1 MTDADPT
8 DADPTDAAPTDAAPA
23 DDGDGAGEVVQAFVR
38 GLAVIRA
45 FDAENPE
52 LTLSDVARRAGV
64 TRAAAGRFL
73 RTLQTLGYV
82 RNDGRSFA
90 LTPRVLE
97 LGYSYLSALSLPE
110 VAQPHLEALSRS
122 VGESAS
128 AAVLDGAEVVY
139 VARVPVRRIM
149 SVGIT
154 VGTRFP
160 AAATSMGR
168 VLLAAASAPVRDEV
182 LERVP
187 LTALTPRTLT
197 DPDALRHELDRVRA
211 QGWARVDGELEPG
224 LQSLAA
230 PVRSRGGE
238 VVAAINLSMTSGRYS
253 EAEVAERL
261 IPALLAAARAIE
273 ADLRTP

>member
-1 MTDADPT
+1 MTDAESLDTGDP
-8 DADPTDAAPTDAAPA
+8 
-23 DDGDGAGEVVQAFVR
+23 GEVVQAFVR

-45 FDAENPE
+45 FDADHPD
-52 LTLSDVARRAGV
+52 LTLSEVARRADV

-110 VAQPHLEALSRS
+110 VAQPHLEDLSRA

-128 AAVLDGAEVVY
+128 AAVLDGTDIVY

-160 AAATSMGR
+160 AAITSMGR
-168 VLLAAASAPVRDEV
+168 VLLAAASIDERDRILDAEPPAPR
-182 LERVP
+182 
-187 LTALTPRTLT
+187 TPRTLT
-197 DPDALRHELDRVRA
+197 DPAAVRRELERVRA

-230 PVRSRGGE
+230 PIRGRDGA
-238 VVAAINLSMTSGRYS
+238 VVAAINLSMASGRYP
-253 EAEVAERL
+253 EAEVTGRL
-261 IPALLAAARAIE
+261 VPALRAAARDIE
-273 ADLRTP
+273 ADLRLA

>member
-1 MTDADPT
+1 MTDADPLPDT
-8 DADPTDAAPTDAAPA
+8 DGP
-23 DDGDGAGEVVQAFVR
+23 GDIVQAFVR

-52 LTLSDVARRAGV
+52 LTLSEVARRADV

-97 LGYSYLSALSLPE
+97 LGYSYLSSLSLPE

-128 AAVLDGAEVVY
+128 AAVLDGADVVY

-160 AAATSMGR
+160 ATATSMGR
-168 VLLAAASAPVRDEV
+168 VLLAAASDRTRDEV
-182 LERVP
+182 LGEAP
-187 LTALTPRTLT
+187 LEPLTPRTLT
-197 DPDALRHELDRVRA
+197 DPDAVRRELDRVRE

-238 VVAAINLSMTSGRYS
+238 VVAAINLSMTSGRYP
-253 EAEVAERL
+253 EVEVAERL
-261 IPALLAAARAIE
+261 IPALLGAARDIE

>member
-1 MTDADPT
+1 MTDAEPL
-8 DADPTDAAPTDAAPA
+8 
-23 DDGDGAGEVVQAFVR
+23 DDSDGPGEVVQAFVR

-45 FDAENPE
+45 FDADHPE
-52 LTLSDVARRAGV
+52 LTLSDVARRADV

-73 RTLQTLGYV
+73 RTLQSLGYV

-110 VAQPHLEALSRS
+110 VAQPHLEALSRA

-128 AAVLDGAEVVY
+128 AAVLDGTEIVY

-160 AAATSMGR
+160 AAVTSMGR
-168 VLLAAASAPVRDEV
+168 VLLAAASVEERDRI
-182 LERVP
+182 LDATDLSAR
-187 LTALTPRTLT
+187 TPRTLT
-197 DPDALRHELDRVRA
+197 DPSDVRQELERVRA

-230 PVRSRGGE
+230 PVRGRNGE
-238 VVAAINLSMTSGRYS
+238 VVAAVNLSMSSGRYP
-253 EAEVAERL
+253 EADVTDRL
-261 IPALLAAARAIE
+261 IPALLGAARDIE
-273 ADLRTP
+273 TDLRTP

>member
-1 MTDADPT
+1 MTDAEPL
-8 DADPTDAAPTDAAPA
+8 ASPPE
-23 DDGDGAGEVVQAFVR
+23 DDSDGPGEVVQAFVR

-45 FDAENPE
+45 FDAENAE

-73 RTLQTLGYV
+73 RTLQSLGYV

-110 VAQPHLEALSRS
+110 VAQPHLEALSRA

-128 AAVLDGAEVVY
+128 AAVLDGTEIVY

-160 AAATSMGR
+160 AAITSMGR
-168 VLLAAASAPVRDEV
+168 VLLAAASAPERDRILDAE
-182 LERVP
+182 P
-187 LTALTPRTLT
+187 LAPRTPRTLT
-197 DPDALRHELDRVRA
+197 DPTAVRQELERVRA

-230 PVRSRGGE
+230 PVHGREGA
-238 VVAAINLSMTSGRYS
+238 VVAAINLSMASGRYP
-253 EAEVAERL
+253 EAEVTDRL

-273 ADLRTP
+273 ADLRMA

>member
-1 MTDADPT
+1 MTDAEPL
-8 DADPTDAAPTDAAPA
+8 DAAPVDSPPA
-23 DDGDGAGEVVQAFVR
+23 DDSDGPGEVVQAFVR

-45 FDAENPE
+45 FDADNPE

-73 RTLQTLGYV
+73 RTLQTVGYV

-110 VAQPHLEALSRS
+110 VAQPHLEALSRA

-128 AAVLDGAEVVY
+128 AAVLDGTDIVY

-160 AAATSMGR
+160 AAVTSMGR
-168 VLLAAASAPVRDEV
+168 VLLAAASIDERNRIV
-182 LERVP
+182 DATD
-187 LTALTPRTLT
+187 LTARTPRTLT
-197 DPDALRHELDRVRA
+197 DPAALRREVERVRA

-230 PVRSRGGE
+230 PVRGRDGV
-238 VVAAINLSMTSGRYS
+238 VVAAINVSMSTGRYT
-253 EAEVAERL
+253 EDDVTDRL
-261 IPALLAAARAIE
+261 IPALLSAAGAIE

>member
-1 MTDADPT
+1 MTDAEPLD
-8 DADPTDAAPTDAAPA
+8 DSDGPA
-23 DDGDGAGEVVQAFVR
+23 EVVQAFVR
-38 GLAVIRA
+38 GLAVIRS
-45 FDAENPE
+45 FDAENSE

-73 RTLQTLGYV
+73 RTLQSLGYV

-110 VAQPHLEALSRS
+110 VAQPHLEALSRD

-128 AAVLDGAEVVY
+128 AAVLDGTEIVY

-160 AAATSMGR
+160 AAVTSMGR
-168 VLLAAASAPVRDEV
+168 VLLAAASIDERDRILDAGPVTPR
-182 LERVP
+182 
-187 LTALTPRTLT
+187 TPRTLT
-197 DPDALRHELDRVRA
+197 DPAAVRQELDRVRT

-230 PVRSRGGE
+230 PVHGRDGA
-238 VVAAINLSMTSGRYS
+238 VVAAINLSMASGRYP
-253 EAEVAERL
+253 EVEVTDRL
-261 IPALLAAARAIE
+261 ITALLAAARDIE
-273 ADLRTP
+273 ADLRMA